1 MQSRKRNASS
11 CEYWELSQ
19 YGHDRSA
26 RINTGSH
33 VVSVEHYL
41 SKLSYVLCSVPTE
54 KADQY
59 VGLGVNW
66 LSRDRSC
73 RNTRVVIQ
81 QAIAID
87 KKLWIYVS
95 EDGASLCKPR
105 SRP

>member
-1 MQSRKRNASS
+1 MTEALESTRAAT
-11 CEYWELSQ
+11 LP
-19 YGHDRSA
+19 
-26 RINTGSH
+26 I

-54 KADQY
+54 KTDQC

-81 QAIAID
+81 QAIVID
-87 KKLWIYVS
+87 DRL
-95 EDGASLCKPR
+95 
-105 SRP
+105 